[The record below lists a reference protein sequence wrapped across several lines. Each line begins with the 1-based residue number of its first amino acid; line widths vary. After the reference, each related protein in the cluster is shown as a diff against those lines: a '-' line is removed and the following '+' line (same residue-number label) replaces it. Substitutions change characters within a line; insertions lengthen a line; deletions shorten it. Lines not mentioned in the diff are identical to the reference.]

1 MLRRDACLHNERAG
15 DEVVGAKPM
24 RKRLAILGSTGSVGV
39 NTLDIVHQHP
49 ERFRVVGLAAG
60 SNIDLLEQQM
70 RRFHPSCVSVFDL
83 QRAKELRERTSDLGI
98 EVFEGNNGACAIAG
112 LAEVDLVL
120 SAIVGGAGL
129 APTLSAIRAGS
140 DVAIANKEPLVMAGE
155 LVMREA
161 QGRVRILPVDS
172 EHNAIFQALAG
183 HSHGDVRRL
192 LLTASGGPFRTLAWE
207 KFGEITVHEALQH
220 PNWRMGRKITVD
232 SATMMNKGLE
242 VIEARWLFGV
252 SADQVEVV
260 VHPQSIVHS
269 MVEYVD
275 GSVIAQLGIP
285 DMRIPIAYAL
295 NYPERLA
302 NTLPRLDLAR
312 IGTLT
317 FEPPDLERFPCLR
330 LGFEAIHACGTLPAV
345 LNAAN
350 ETTVEAFLHERIR
363 FMDIPAVIEET
374 LQRHEAQS
382 LIDGDIEVILEAD
395 RWARET
401 ATAIISCRS
410 R

>member
-1 MLRRDACLHNERAG
+1 M
-15 DEVVGAKPM
+15 K
-24 RKRLAILGSTGSVGV
+24 KRLAILGSTGSVGV
-39 NTLDIVHQHP
+39 NTLDIVQQHP
-49 ERFRVVGLAAG
+49 ERFTVVALAAG
-60 SNIDLLEQQM
+60 SNIELLEQQI
-70 RRFHPSCVSVFDL
+70 RRFQPSCVSVFDL

-98 EVFEGNNGACAIAG
+98 EVCEGPNGACTIAS
-112 LAEVDLVL
+112 LPEVDLVL

-129 APTLSAIRAGS
+129 APTLSAIRAGK

-183 HSHGDVRRL
+183 HNSRDVRRL
-192 LLTASGGPFRTLAWE
+192 LLTASGGPFRTLPRE
-207 KFGEITVHEALQH
+207 RFGEITVHEALQH

-252 SADQVEVV
+252 NAEQVEVL

-269 MVEYVD
+269 MVEFVD
-275 GSVIAQLGIP
+275 GSVIAQLGVP
-285 DMRIPIAYAL
+285 DMRIPISYAL

-302 NTLPRLDLAR
+302 NTLPQLDLTQ

-317 FEPPDLERFPCLR
+317 FEPPDLNRFPCLR
-330 LGFEAIHACGTLPAV
+330 LGFEAIRACGTLPAV

-350 ETTVEAFLHERIR
+350 EATVEAFLQERIH
-363 FMDIPAVIEET
+363 FLDIPTVIEET
-374 LQRHEAQS
+374 LQRHEARP
-382 LIDGDIEVILEAD
+382 IVDGDIEVILDAD

-401 ATAIISCRS
+401 ATSIINCRGQ
-410 R
+410 

>member
-1 MLRRDACLHNERAG
+1 
-15 DEVVGAKPM
+15 M

-39 NTLDIVHQHP
+39 NTLDIVQQHP
-49 ERFRVVGLAAG
+49 EQFAVVGLAAG
-60 SNIDLLEQQM
+60 SNIELLEHQM
-70 RRFHPSCVSVFDL
+70 RCFQPACVSVFDL

-98 EVFEGNNGACAIAG
+98 EVFEGTNGACTIAS
-112 LAEVDLVL
+112 LPDIDLVL

-129 APTLSAIRAGS
+129 APTLAAIRAGR

-161 QGRVRILPVDS
+161 QGRGRILPVDS
-172 EHNAIFQALAG
+172 EHNAIYQALAG
-183 HSHGDVRRL
+183 HNADDVRRL
-192 LLTASGGPFRTLAWE
+192 LLTASGGPFRTLPWE
-207 KFGEITVHEALQH
+207 KFDEITVHEALQH
-220 PNWRMGRKITVD
+220 PNWRMGRKITID

-252 SADQVEVV
+252 RADQVDVV

-269 MVEYVD
+269 MVEFVD

-295 NYPERLA
+295 TYPERLA
-302 NTLPRLDLAR
+302 NALPRLDLTQ

-317 FEPPDLERFPCLR
+317 FEPPDFQRFPCLR
-330 LGFEAIHACGTLPAV
+330 LGFEAIRACGTLPAV

-350 ETTVEAFLHERIR
+350 ETTVEAFLHEKIH
-363 FMDIPAVIEET
+363 FVDIPAVIEET
-374 LQRHEAQS
+374 LQRHNVRSIAE
-382 LIDGDIEVILEAD
+382 GNIEIILDAD

-401 ATAIISCRS
+401 ATSIIDDRCR
-410 R
+410 

>member
-1 MLRRDACLHNERAG
+1 M
-15 DEVVGAKPM
+15 
-24 RKRLAILGSTGSVGV
+24 
-39 NTLDIVHQHP
+39 
-49 ERFRVVGLAAG
+49 GLAAG
-60 SNIDLLEQQM
+60 SNIELLEQQM
-70 RRFHPSCVSVFDL
+70 RRFHPLYVSVFDL

-98 EVFEGNNGACAIAG
+98 EVFEGSNGACAIAG
-112 LAEVDLVL
+112 LPGVDLVL

-129 APTLSAIRAGS
+129 APTLAAIRAGR

-161 QGRVRILPVDS
+161 QGRARILPVDS
-172 EHNAIFQALAG
+172 EHSAIFQALSG
-183 HSHGDVRRL
+183 QNQGDVRRL
-192 LLTASGGPFRTLAWE
+192 ILTASGGPFRTLPGE
-207 KFGEITVHEALQH
+207 KFSEITVNDALQH

-252 SADQVEVV
+252 SADQVDVV

-269 MVEYVD
+269 LVEFVD

-285 DMRIPIAYAL
+285 DMRIPISYAL

-302 NTLPRLDLAR
+302 NTLPPLDLTH

-317 FEPPDLERFPCLR
+317 FEPPDLKRFPCLR
-330 LGFEAIHACGTLPAV
+330 FGFEVIRACGTLPAV

-350 ETTVEAFLHERIR
+350 ETTVEAFLHDRIH
-363 FMDIPAVIEET
+363 FIDIPAVIEET
-374 LQRHEAQS
+374 LQRHDARS
-382 LIDGDIEVILEAD
+382 IVDGDIEVILDAD

-401 ATAIISCRS
+401 ATAIINCRWH
-410 R
+410 